1 MAAAPGHKKLI
12 QTPADL
18 DAALRK
24 AGVGDVAAREM
35 RIRYGIPID
44 SEAPLDAKGALGASD
59 DVQRQVAAELAAR
72 THNAKVGMAERG
84 LTMARGQYGQ
94 GARVGQDAA
103 GQAIREQA
111 GE

>member
-1 MAAAPGHKKLI
+1 MFYCFYPKYPPARKRRHRQGVFRASAPGHKKLI

-84 LTMARGQYGQ
+84 LTMA
-94 GARVGQDAA
+94 
-103 GQAIREQA
+103 
-111 GE
+111 